1 MYKNIVSAIC
11 GCLCVV
17 AGFAQTGATGELLS
31 NIAQNNAELKAYRAF
46 IESRQLENKSGNN
59 LPDPQFSAF
68 YLPYGDNNGADYAE
82 YQISQSFE
90 FPSVYAARGKWND
103 LRAQELESGY
113 AKLRQD
119 LLLKANKLF
128 VNVTTLEK
136 QKELERTRREQSKQV
151 YDQIQELYKKE
162 QVGILDLN
170 KAKIAWIQEQFVVEQ
185 TETEIQNVLLLLEK
199 LNGGEP
205 IDLSTI
211 GFHEDIE
218 VESLNTLWQAKM
230 AQDPELRQL
239 NINESVSLQKIKLE
253 RNKVLPDLSVGYNHQ
268 GISGDNFSG
277 FYGGISIPLWN
288 SKNKVKAA
296 KAGYKYRQS
305 QTEAVTTTLYADFQE
320 KYNRY
325 QLLLKKYREYQ
336 KTMKSLDSESLLFKA
351 FELGEFSF
359 MDYYVELQF
368 YRDALDKMLQME
380 KELYQLKAELL
391 KHQL

>member
-1 MYKNIVSAIC
+1 
-11 GCLCVV
+11 
-17 AGFAQTGATGELLS
+17 
-31 NIAQNNAELKAYRAF
+31 
-46 IESRQLENKSGNN
+46 
-59 LPDPQFSAF
+59 
-68 YLPYGDNNGADYAE
+68 
-82 YQISQSFE
+82 
-90 FPSVYAARGKWND
+90 
-103 LRAQELESGY
+103 
-113 AKLRQD
+113 
-119 LLLKANKLF
+119 
-128 VNVTTLEK
+128 
-136 QKELERTRREQSKQV
+136 
-151 YDQIQELYKKE
+151 
-162 QVGILDLN
+162 
-170 KAKIAWIQEQFVVEQ
+170 
-185 TETEIQNVLLLLEK
+185 
-199 LNGGEP
+199 
-205 IDLSTI
+205 
-211 GFHEDIE
+211 
-218 VESLNTLWQAKM
+218 
-230 AQDPELRQL
+230 
-239 NINESVSLQKIKLE
+239 
-253 RNKVLPDLSVGYNHQ
+253 VGYNHQ

-305 QTEAVTTTLYADFQE
+305 QTEAVTTTLYTDFQE

>member
-17 AGFAQTGATGELLS
+17 AGFAQTGTTGELLS

-68 YLPYGDNNGADYAE
+68 YLPYGDNNGADYTE

-136 QKELERTRREQSKQV
+136 QKELQRTRREQSKQV

-230 AQDPELRQL
+230 TQDPELRQL

-351 FELGEFSF
+351 FELGELSF